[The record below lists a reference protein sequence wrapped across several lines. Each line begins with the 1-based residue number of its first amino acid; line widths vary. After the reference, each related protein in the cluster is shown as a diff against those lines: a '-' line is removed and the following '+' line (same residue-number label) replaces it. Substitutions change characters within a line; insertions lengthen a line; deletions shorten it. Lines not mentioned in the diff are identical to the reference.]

1 MTCTEARKLVLAL
14 ARVMVDGASA
24 ANDHLL
30 HGVSGHVLSS
40 EAENVPSSAHRMA
53 FHVIWTC
60 LGPAK
65 ALLTLLVIK
74 IEKPEAE
81 RGNINA
87 KYRVTRET
95 LVQKI

>member
-30 HGVSGHVLSS
+30 HGASGHVLSS

-60 LGPAK
+60 FGPSEGA
-65 ALLTLLVIK
+65 ADVARK